1 MEKTWSKELEK
12 SKARWSGQRIP
23 GEQPLSDEAIRS
35 FEAIL
40 SMFSSGLLGFIE
52 QNTIFDQI
60 EFQVDPAKNLCTLSF
75 SKMMMMSGGD
85 KIVLHQTL
93 NKIWPGAGPFGEVS
107 GSIFLINDSVT
118 GVVSA
123 EGHIFMLWFERYE
136 NAAASNGVDFS
147 WKFDEV

>member
-35 FEAIL
+35 LEAIL
-40 SMFSSGLLGFIE
+40 SMFSTGLLGFAE
-52 QNTIFDQI
+52 QIFDHI

-75 SKMMMMSGGD
+75 SKMMSGGD
-85 KIVLHQTL
+85 TIVSHQTL
-93 NKIWPGAGPFGEVS
+93 NKVWPGAGPFGKVR
-107 GSIFLINDSVT
+107 GSVFLVDDSVT
-118 GVVSA
+118 GVVLA
-123 EGHIFMLWFERYE
+123 EGHIFMLRFERYE
-136 NAAASNGVDFS
+136 NAAANDGENFS

>member
-12 SKARWSGQRIP
+12 STARWSGQRIP

-40 SMFSSGLLGFIE
+40 SMFSSGLLGFME
-52 QNTIFDQI
+52 QIFDQI

-75 SKMMMMSGGD
+75 SKMMSGGN
-85 KIVLHQTL
+85 KIVSHQAL
-93 NKIWPGAGPFGEVS
+93 DKVWPGAGPFGKVS
-107 GSIFLINDSVT
+107 GSIFLINDIVA
-118 GVVSA
+118 GAVLA
-123 EGHIFMLWFERYE
+123 EGHIFMLRFERYE
-136 NAAASNGVDFS
+136 NAAESDGDDFR

>member
-12 SKARWSGQRIP
+12 SKAHWSGQRIP

-52 QNTIFDQI
+52 QIFDQI
-60 EFQVDPAKNLCTLSF
+60 EFQVDPARNLCTLSF
-75 SKMMMMSGGD
+75 SKMMSGGD
-85 KIVLHQTL
+85 KIVSHQTL
-93 NKIWPGAGPFGEVS
+93 NKIWPGAGPFGKVS

-118 GVVSA
+118 GVVLA
-123 EGHIFMLWFERYE
+123 EGHIFMLRFERYE
-136 NAAASNGVDFS
+136 NAAANDGEDFS

>member
-40 SMFSSGLLGFIE
+40 SMFSSGLLGFVE
-52 QNTIFDQI
+52 QIFDQI
-60 EFQVDPAKNLCTLSF
+60 EFQVDPVRNLCTLSF
-75 SKMMMMSGGD
+75 SKMMSGDD
-85 KIVLHQTL
+85 KIVSHQTL

-118 GVVSA
+118 GVVLA
-123 EGHIFMLWFERYE
+123 EGHIFMLRFERYE
-136 NAAASNGVDFS
+136 NAAASDGVNFS

>member
-23 GEQPLSDEAIRS
+23 GDQPLSDEAIRS
-35 FEAIL
+35 LEAVL

-52 QNTIFDQI
+52 QIFDQI

-75 SKMMMMSGGD
+75 SKMMSGGD
-85 KIVLHQTL
+85 KIVSHQAL
-93 NKIWPGAGPFGEVS
+93 NKVWPGAGPFGKVS
-107 GSIFLINDSVT
+107 GSIFLINDSVA
-118 GVVSA
+118 GAVLA
-123 EGHIFMLWFERYE
+123 EGHIFMLRFERYE
-136 NAAASNGVDFS
+136 NAAANGGDDFK

>member
-1 MEKTWSKELEK
+1 MEKTWSKKLEK

-52 QNTIFDQI
+52 QIFDQI
-60 EFQVDPAKNLCTLSF
+60 EFQVDPARNLCTLSF
-75 SKMMMMSGGD
+75 SKMMSGGD
-85 KIVLHQTL
+85 KTVSHQTL
-93 NKIWPGAGPFGEVS
+93 NKVWPGAGPFGKVR
-107 GSIFLINDSVT
+107 GSVFLVDDSVT
-118 GVVSA
+118 GVVLA
-123 EGHIFMLWFERYE
+123 EGHIFMLRFERYE
-136 NAAASNGVDFS
+136 NAAANDGDNFS

>member
-12 SKARWSGQRIP
+12 TKARWSGQRIP

-40 SMFSSGLLGFIE
+40 SMFSSGLLGFME
-52 QNTIFDQI
+52 QIFDQI

-75 SKMMMMSGGD
+75 SKMMNGGD
-85 KIVLHQTL
+85 KIVSHQTL

-107 GSIFLINDSVT
+107 GSIFLINGSVA
-118 GVVSA
+118 GVVLA
-123 EGHIFMLWFERYE
+123 EGHIFMLRFEKYE
-136 NAAASNGVDFS
+136 NAAANDGDNFR

>member
-12 SKARWSGQRIP
+12 TKARWSGQRIP

-40 SMFSSGLLGFIE
+40 SMFSSGLLGFME
-52 QNTIFDQI
+52 QIFDQI

-75 SKMMMMSGGD
+75 SKMMSGGD
-85 KIVLHQTL
+85 KIVSHQTL

-107 GSIFLINDSVT
+107 GSIFLINGSVA
-118 GVVSA
+118 GAVLA
-123 EGHIFMLWFERYE
+123 EGHIFMLRFEKYE
-136 NAAASNGVDFS
+136 NAAEDFS